1 MSGAAD
7 PSEDFVASVIEAITL
22 HIALSPQQVLSIEER
37 LRADYGGERVYIHRQ
52 GWFDRAQRDA
62 KIRAERQAGRS
73 IRWLAGHYSLGVAT
87 VHEILKDT
95 AVS

>member
-37 LRADYGGERVYIHRQ
+37 LRADYGG
-52 GWFDRAQRDA
+52 
-62 KIRAERQAGRS
+62 
-73 IRWLAGHYSLGVAT
+73 
-87 VHEILKDT
+87 
-95 AVS
+95 

>member
-7 PSEDFVASVIEAITL
+7 PSEDFVATLLDVLRMHVHGIDEEAML
-22 HIALSPQQVLSIEER
+22 LVEEK
-37 LRADYGGERVYIHRQ
+37 LRADYGGERIYIHRE

-87 VHEILKDT
+87 VYDILQ
-95 AVS
+95 AGR